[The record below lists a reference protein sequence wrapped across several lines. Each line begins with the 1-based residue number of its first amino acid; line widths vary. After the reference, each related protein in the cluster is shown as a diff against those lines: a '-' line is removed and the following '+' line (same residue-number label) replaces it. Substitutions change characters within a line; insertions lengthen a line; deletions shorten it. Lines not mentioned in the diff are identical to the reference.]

1 MAARRIARKADTTE
15 VMKARL
21 TKLVGLGLLKEQAAG
36 NVEALVAAGDP
47 LDDASGPHPEQ
58 NANSRKA
65 PERNGIP
72 MDRDG
77 KFRNE
82 TERFATGS
90 KSVSPCVSMPSS
102 S

>member
-1 MAARRIARKADTTE
+1 
-15 VMKARL
+15 MKARL

-77 KFRNE
+77 KFRNQ
-82 TERFATGS
+82 TERNGTKRKVLESSGT
-90 KSVSPCVSMPSS
+90 KRNVSRARPNP
-102 S
+102 